1 MEKAFYLTMGLLVM
15 TFGGQVNKGFFVKF
29 VVTY

>member
-1 MEKAFYLTMGLLVM
+1 MKRTFYLKMGLLVM

-29 VVTY
+29 VETF